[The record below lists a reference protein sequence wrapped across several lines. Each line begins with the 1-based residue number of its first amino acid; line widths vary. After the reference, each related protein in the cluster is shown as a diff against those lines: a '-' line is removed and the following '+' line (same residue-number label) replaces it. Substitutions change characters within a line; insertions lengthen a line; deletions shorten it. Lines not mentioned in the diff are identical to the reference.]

1 MNNYGIPQDAVITIA
16 GTVGVGKS
24 SLTRALAKKLNFRT
38 SFENVDHNPYL
49 DKFYDNFERWS
60 FHLQIYFL
68 AERFKEQKRMFEY
81 GGGFIQD
88 RSIYEDVDIF
98 AKMHEEQGTM
108 TPEDFKTYSELFEA
122 MVMTPYF
129 PKPDVLIY
137 LECNYDEVIERI
149 KQRGRQMEI
158 DTDPEYWKKLFRR
171 YEEWISSFNA
181 CPVVRVNINEYD
193 LHESLDTLDPVLD
206 KIAHVID
213 VYRNV
218 DTRK

>member
-1 MNNYGIPQDAVITIA
+1 MNKYGIPQDAIITIA

-24 SLTRALAKKLNFRT
+24 TLTKALAERFNFKT
-38 SFENVDHNPYL
+38 SFENVDNNPYL
-49 DKFYDNFERWS
+49 DKFYNDFERWS

-108 TPEDFKTYSELFEA
+108 SPEDFQTYSELFNA

-137 LECNYDEVIERI
+137 LECDYEDVIQRI

-158 DTDPEYWKKLFRR
+158 ETDVAYWQKLFQR
-171 YEEWISSFNA
+171 YEDWISEFNA

-193 LHESLDTLDPVLD
+193 LHEDPESLNPVID
-206 KIAHVID
+206 KIRHVID
-213 VYRNV
+213 TYRKV
-218 DTRK
+218 DQR

>member
-1 MNNYGIPQDAVITIA
+1 MNSFNIPQDAIITIA

-24 SLTRALAKKLNFRT
+24 TLTQALADKLNFKT

-49 DKFYDNFERWS
+49 DKFYQDFERWS

-81 GGGFIQD
+81 GGGFVQD

-98 AKMHEEQGTM
+98 AKMHEEEGTM
-108 TPEDFKTYSELFEA
+108 SQDDFNTYSELFNA

-137 LECNYDEVIERI
+137 LNVIMTKSLNASSSVVVTLKLIPILNIGKNYSNVTII
-149 KQRGRQMEI
+149 GLITLMLVQ
-158 DTDPEYWKKLFRR
+158 LF
-171 YEEWISSFNA
+171 A
-181 CPVVRVNINEYD
+181 
-193 LHESLDTLDPVLD
+193 
-206 KIAHVID
+206 
-213 VYRNV
+213 
-218 DTRK
+218 

>member
-1 MNNYGIPQDAVITIA
+1 MNKYGIPQDAVITIA

-24 SLTRALAKKLNFRT
+24 TLTKALAERFNFKT
-38 SFENVDHNPYL
+38 SFENVDNNPYL
-49 DKFYDNFERWS
+49 DKFYNDFERWS

-108 TPEDFKTYSELFEA
+108 SPEDFQTYSELFNA

-137 LECNYDEVIERI
+137 LECDYEDVIQRI

-158 DTDPEYWKKLFRR
+158 ETDVAYWQKLFQR
-171 YEEWISSFNA
+171 YEDWIAEFNA

-193 LHESLDTLDPVLD
+193 LHEDPESLNPVID
-206 KIAHVID
+206 KICHVID
-213 VYRNV
+213 TYRKV
-218 DTRK
+218 DQR

>member
-1 MNNYGIPQDAVITIA
+1 MTNYNIPSDAVITIA

-24 SLTRALAKKLNFRT
+24 SLTRALADKLNFRT
-38 SFENVDHNPYL
+38 SYENVDHNPYL
-49 DKFYDNFERWS
+49 DKFYDDFRRWS

-98 AKMHEEQGTM
+98 AKMHQEQGTM
-108 TPEDFKTYSELFEA
+108 TEEDFETYSNLFDA

-137 LECNYDEVIERI
+137 LESDYDSVIDRI
-149 KQRGRQMEI
+149 NTRGRQMEM
-158 DTDPEYWKKLFRR
+158 DTDPEYWQMLFKR
-171 YEEWISSFNA
+171 YDNWINQFNA

-193 LHESLDTLDPVLD
+193 LYDDPDSID
-206 KIAHVID
+206 KVIAKISHIIQTHRQID
-213 VYRNV
+213 PR
-218 DTRK
+218 